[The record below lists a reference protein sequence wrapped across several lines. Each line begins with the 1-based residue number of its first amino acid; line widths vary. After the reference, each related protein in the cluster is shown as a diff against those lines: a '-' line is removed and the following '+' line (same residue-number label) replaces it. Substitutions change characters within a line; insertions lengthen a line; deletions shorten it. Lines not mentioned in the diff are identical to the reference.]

1 MIHANNASIKDYE
14 GVIESLF
21 KSIRHIS
28 QTKGISIQAN
38 WVQTLHCFVKGRC
51 V

>member
-1 MIHANNASIKDYE
+1 MIRANNASIKDYE

-21 KSIRHIS
+21 KPIRHIS
-28 QTKGISIQAN
+28 QTEGTTVQAN